1 MFVAQI
7 YSVALRLFTPL
18 LCGLF
23 LAARLAAAPPKIP
36 ILLDTDIGSD
46 IDDAFALAL
55 VLESPELD
63 LVGLTTVSGDSEA
76 RARLAAKMLWAAG
89 RTNVPVVAGEPSR
102 PLPMEQ
108 ARWAAGFVTPALRHE
123 KAVDFLAAQIER
135 RPGEITLI
143 AIGPLTNVAAL
154 VKQHPEAA
162 KKIKRIALMGGSIAR
177 GYEPG
182 SKPAAEYN
190 ILSDPVAAQV
200 VFSSGL
206 PILMVPLDASAMLE
220 LDAAARRRIFTH
232 LSVLTDA
239 LTLLYHLWDHETPI
253 LFDPM
258 AVAMVIDPTLCDTK
272 QLAVQVDSAG
282 YTRVTEGQ
290 APSATVA
297 VSAHVERFLEFYLT
311 RVAPFEAM
319 P

>member
-1 MFVAQI
+1 MFVPQI
-7 YSVALRLFTPL
+7 YSVALRLFTAL
-18 LCGLF
+18 LCGPF
-23 LAARLAAAPPKIP
+23 LAASLASAPPKIP

-55 VLESPELD
+55 ILESPELD
-63 LVGLTTVSGDSEA
+63 LVGVTTVSGDTEA
-76 RARLAAKMLWAAG
+76 RARLTAKTLWVTG
-89 RTNVPVVAGEPSR
+89 RTDVPVAGGEPSKPSR

-108 ARWAAGFVTPALRHE
+108 ARWAAGFNSPALRQE
-123 KAVDFLAAQIER
+123 KAVDFLQAQIER
-135 RPGEITLI
+135 RPGEITLV

-154 VKQHPEAA
+154 VKEHPEAA

-190 ILSDPVAAQV
+190 ILSDSLAAQV

-220 LDAAARRRIFTH
+220 LDAAARRRVFTH
-232 LSVLTDA
+232 LSALTDA
-239 LTLLYHLWDHETPI
+239 LTLLYHLWNHETPI

-258 AVAMVIDPTLCDTK
+258 AVAMVIDPTLCEAK
-272 QLAVQVDSAG
+272 QLAVEVDSAG
-282 YTRVTEGQ
+282 YTRVAEGQ
-290 APSATVA
+290 APNATVA
-297 VSAHVERFLEFYLT
+297 VSAHVERFLEFYLS
-311 RVAPFEAM
+311 RVAP
-319 P
+319 

>member
-162 KKIKRIALMGGSIAR
+162 KKIKRIVLMGGSIAR

-190 ILSDPVAAQV
+190 ILSDPLAAQV

-220 LDAAARRRIFTH
+220 LDAAARRRVFTH
-232 LSVLTDA
+232 LSALTDA
-239 LTLLYHLWDHETPI
+239 LTLLYHLWNHETPI

-258 AVAMVIDPTLCDTK
+258 AVAMVIDPTLCETK
-272 QLAVQVDSAG
+272 QLAIEVDSTG
-282 YTRVTEGQ
+282 YTRAAEGQ
-290 APSATVA
+290 RPTSRWRSA
-297 VSAHVERFLEFYLT
+297 LT
-311 RVAPFEAM
+311 WSGSWNSI
-319 P
+319 